1 MPPTLAPPHVPS
13 RQRLLGPR
21 AGDAR
26 RDGTQ
31 GEFEPLAVLRSPA
44 CMYASLHELSLCVLA
59 GAHAG
64 GVHAWGFDTT
74 ALFALPCAAR
84 RLLAGQSSRL
94 LRHVSA
100 RAVYPRAVAWS
111 RAERVTVCD
120 SVVNDD
126 TPTEA
131 HTRQQYS
138 SSKRPVLPPAAA
150 PPRSAPPPS
159 HAATVAQQQQ
169 QQQQQQQ
176 DGPLAPACPPAQFD
190 CLYRAS
196 CATEQPTA
204 LRDGGHCS
212 WALRCWVNTL
222 RAASALG
229 RPC

>member
-64 GVHAWGFDTT
+64 GVHAWGIDAT

-131 HTRQQYS
+131 HTTAIHLIEETRVAPC
-138 SSKRPVLPPAAA
+138 RRAAA
-150 PPRSAPPPS
+150 LG
-159 HAATVAQQQQ
+159 AAAAAVA
-169 QQQQQQQ
+169 
-176 DGPLAPACPPAQFD
+176 
-190 CLYRAS
+190 R
-196 CATEQPTA
+196 
-204 LRDGGHCS
+204 RH
-212 WALRCWVNTL
+212 R
-222 RAASALG
+222 RAAAAAAAARWTSCSSVPTRAVRLPLQSQL
-229 RPC
+229 RH